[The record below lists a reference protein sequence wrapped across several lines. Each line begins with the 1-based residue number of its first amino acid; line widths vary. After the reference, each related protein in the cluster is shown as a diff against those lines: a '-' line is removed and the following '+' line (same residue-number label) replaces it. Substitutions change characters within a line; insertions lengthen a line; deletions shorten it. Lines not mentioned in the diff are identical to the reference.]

1 MKSKN
6 YLGKPDENRGIILFA
21 VVFVL
26 ILLVVFAISKIANGN
41 KIDTITIEGDLAV
54 VEKIE
59 AEVNKVEIKDNT
71 LVLEGVLNAGLTQ
84 SRIVKLRDV
93 DIVLRNNL
101 EDKYEYNVKYYITS
115 EKIDFST
122 ILKDKV
128 SIDLDEIDANEY
140 TILLR
145 MKFESASNEEGY
157 AYKYYS
163 LKASDS
169 VENVDNESVK
179 ISKEEYKG
187 VLNYLKM
194 IKEQVEIPLEIEE

>member
-21 VVFVL
+21 VVFVI
-26 ILLVVFAISKIANGN
+26 ILLAVFAISKIANGN

-122 ILKDKV
+122 VLKDKV

-194 IKEQVEIPLEIEE
+194 IKEQVEIPAEIEE

>member
-26 ILLVVFAISKIANGN
+26 ILLAVFVISKIANGN
-41 KIDTITIEGDLAV
+41 KIDTITMEGDLAV

-122 ILKDKV
+122 VLKDKV

-194 IKEQVEIPLEIEE
+194 IKEQVEIPAEIEE

>member
-26 ILLVVFAISKIANGN
+26 ILLVVFVISKIANGN
-41 KIDTITIEGDLAV
+41 KIDAITIEGDLAV

-59 AEVNKVEIKDNT
+59 AEVNKMEIKDNT

-122 ILKDKV
+122 VLKDKV
-128 SIDLDEIDANEY
+128 SIDLGEIDANEY

-194 IKEQVEIPLEIEE
+194 IKEQVEIPAEIEE

>member
-26 ILLVVFAISKIANGN
+26 ILLAVFVISKIANGN

-122 ILKDKV
+122 VLKDKV

-194 IKEQVEIPLEIEE
+194 IKEQVEIPAEIEE

>member
-21 VVFVL
+21 VVFVI
-26 ILLVVFAISKIANGN
+26 ILLAVFAISKIANGN

-101 EDKYEYNVKYYITS
+101 EDKYEYNVKY
-115 EKIDFST
+115 
-122 ILKDKV
+122 
-128 SIDLDEIDANEY
+128 
-140 TILLR
+140 
-145 MKFESASNEEGY
+145 
-157 AYKYYS
+157 
-163 LKASDS
+163 
-169 VENVDNESVK
+169 
-179 ISKEEYKG
+179 
-187 VLNYLKM
+187 
-194 IKEQVEIPLEIEE
+194 

>member
-59 AEVNKVEIKDNT
+59 AEVNKMEIKDNT

-194 IKEQVEIPLEIEE
+194 IKEQVEIPAEIEE